1 MTENKLQVA
10 DLIQLSQSMLDK
22 AEAGLWEDVISL
34 EAERSKKIE
43 AYFSPD
49 ANSSYDIAAV
59 RVGIETLQILND
71 QLMQLGQE
79 QKKELSQVLQE
90 FGQGKK
96 AIQAY
101 SH

>member
-1 MTENKLQVA
+1 VTETKLQIA

-22 AEAGLWEDVISL
+22 AEAALWDDVISL

-49 ANSSYDIAAV
+49 ASSSDDTAAV
-59 RVGIETLQILND
+59 RVGIETIQILND
-71 QLMQLGQE
+71 QLMQLGHQ
-79 QKKELSQVLQE
+79 QKKELSQALQE
-90 FGQGKK
+90 LGQGKK
-96 AIQAY
+96 AVNAY